1 MQSYKKKYIN
11 KTFFPNNTFFLIIF
25 ANYSKNNLI
34 FASNKT
40 ISKMKKQSLLLLIA
54 CIFTALQA
62 SAIDYTNVPT
72 IKLETPEM
80 KPEMVALP
88 TNPFNSTVSSTTAA
102 ESNTGMDFDFFK
114 TKTAPGVKP
123 YKFMDDMTFVGVPL
137 FLAGW
142 ALKSDKAMFRVNNK
156 DGKENT
162 QLLTNFKTGIDDY
175 TQFFG
180 PAMVVGLKLGGYEGR
195 SDWPRLLAS
204 AAMSYGIM
212 AAFVNGIKYTAKE
225 MRPDGTSANSWPS
238 GHTATA
244 FVGATLLHKEYGLTR
259 SPWWSVAGYGVATA
273 TGVMRVLNNRHWV
286 SDVMSG
292 AGIGILSTELG
303 YALSDVFFKGKGLLH
318 NDLMLD
324 FEKPSFFSIG
334 MGAGLGGKSIDFSL
348 HDLENFDK
356 YKNYYYADDDIEDE
370 YGSMGVEFRAATV
383 VDAEGAYFFNKYIGV
398 GGRFRVRAMSAKTF
412 GQYTGDLT
420 ADSNYA
426 WDMISDI
433 YHVNPEFTI
442 DEEGKLIPSNL
453 SQELTPELINKGGEA
468 IEDIGAIVESDHM
481 TEFTA
486 SAGIY
491 LNLPL
496 SKSFSLGTKF
506 LIGRSFTQELD
517 IDGYAK
523 GKVKDIQYDMHI
535 VNGHPYYDEDGKLIG
550 GIDNPSNVL
559 GNDGY
564 DLHWDMLTIG
574 AKSSTSYGT
583 GISLTYRYKSNFS
596 WRLYCDYDYT
606 EKDFTMKYDP
616 YRYLKSSLTDV
627 GYSLVQN
634 KDLSELSLY
643 LDPMEYKKTKKMNYF
658 TLGLAFLVNF

>member
-1 MQSYKKKYIN
+1 
-11 KTFFPNNTFFLIIF
+11 
-25 ANYSKNNLI
+25 
-34 FASNKT
+34 
-40 ISKMKKQSLLLLIA
+40 MKKQSFLLLIA
-54 CIFTALQA
+54 CIFTALRV

-88 TNPFNSTVSSTTAA
+88 TNPFQSTVSSTTAS
-102 ESNTGMDFDFFK
+102 ESNTGVDFDFFK
-114 TKTAPGVKP
+114 SKTAPGVKP
-123 YKFMDDMTFVGVPL
+123 YKFMDDMSFVGIPL

-303 YALSDVFFKGKGLLH
+303 YALSDVLFKGKGLLH

>member
-1 MQSYKKKYIN
+1 
-11 KTFFPNNTFFLIIF
+11 
-25 ANYSKNNLI
+25 
-34 FASNKT
+34 
-40 ISKMKKQSLLLLIA
+40 MKKQSFLLLIA
-54 CIFTALQA
+54 CIFTALRV

-88 TNPFNSTVSSTTAA
+88 TNPFQSTVSSATAS

-114 TKTAPGVKP
+114 SKTAPGVKP
-123 YKFMDDMTFVGVPL
+123 YKFMDDMSFVGIPL

-356 YKNYYYADDDIEDE
+356 YKNYYYADDDVEDE

-383 VDAEGAYFFNKYIGV
+383 VDAEGAYFFNKYVGV